1 MTIQVEI
8 YGRNMDVNKRLNE
21 YVEKRAIKLDRFLTD
36 LETARVDL
44 AHVKSARNAGDRN
57 VAQITVRGKKI
68 ILRSEERADD
78 IYIAFDVALEKMER
92 QITRYKGKHHRGR
105 GDGTPLSDIVTPDG
119 SAETSTPEQVD
130 GEAPPTIARRKHF
143 DLAPMDE
150 MEAIEQMRLLGHD
163 QFFVFFNANTNT
175 INVLYQRRD
184 GTYGLIEPEVG

>member
-8 YGRNMDVNKRLNE
+8 NGRNMDVNTRLND
-21 YVEKRAIKLDRFLTD
+21 YVEKRATKLDRFLTD

-78 IYIAFDVALEKMER
+78 IYSAFDVALEKMER
-92 QITRYKGKHHRGR
+92 QITRYKGKHFRGR
-105 GDGTPLSDIVTPDG
+105 GDGTPLSDMATPPGTVETPD
-119 SAETSTPEQVD
+119 ADQDVET
-130 GEAPPTIARRKHF
+130 PPVIARRKRF
-143 DLAPMDE
+143 DLVPMDE
-150 MEAIEQMRLLGHD
+150 LEALEQMKLLGHE
-163 QFFVFFNANTNT
+163 QFFVFYNANSNA

-184 GTYGLIEPEVG
+184 GTYGLIEPEIG